1 MLTIKRAALLDAI
14 AEPDARPNV
23 LLQQVPRRA
32 DFVEYP
38 SSWYLFCV
46 ARELD
51 RGPLSKHMLGTDL
64 VAYRTDA
71 GRVVV
76 MSGRCSHM
84 RADLGKG
91 KVVGDCIQCPFHG
104 WRYGP
109 DGHCKHIPRT
119 DKIPQRARQRTYPAV
134 ERHGLVFVFNGP
146 EPLFPLPFFLDE
158 RVEDFTPATPVEFVA
173 NCSWFLVAAH
183 GYDSQHFETVHSRR
197 LHAPLV
203 VDCPAPFA
211 RRSRYTADVL
221 GEAYY
226 DRLLRTFA
234 GPTVHISIT
243 TWGGTMV
250 LITGKFKRAT
260 SQFMISAR
268 PIEGGKTLC
277 HVVAFARLARQPVAR
292 YVVQPVDLWI
302 RRRFTGAYLLAE
314 VEGLGSPRYTPSN
327 FVEADRDMLE
337 YFCWAATLPKSAYA
351 TSRR

>member
-1 MLTIKRAALLDAI
+1 MLTTERADLLGDI
-14 AEPDARPNV
+14 AEPDACLNV
-23 LLQQVPRRA
+23 LLQQIPRRS

-51 RGPLSKHMLGTDL
+51 RGPLSKHMLGTNL

-71 GRVVV
+71 GQVVV
-76 MSGRCSHM
+76 MDGRCSHM
-84 RADLGKG
+84 SADLGKG
-91 KVVGDCIQCPFHG
+91 KVVGDCLQCPFHG

-109 DGHCKHIPRT
+109 DGRCTHIPRT
-119 DKIPQRARQRTYPAV
+119 DKIPRRVRQRAYPAV

-146 EPLFPLPFFLDE
+146 VPFFPLPFFFDE
-158 RVEDFTPATPVEFVA
+158 RVEDFTPATPVEFSA

-197 LHAPLV
+197 LHVPMV

-226 DRLLRTFA
+226 DHLLRKFA
-234 GPTVHISIT
+234 GPTVDISIT
-243 TWGGTMV
+243 TWGGTLV
-250 LITGKFKRAT
+250 LITGKFTRAT
-260 SQFMISAR
+260 SQFMISVR

-277 HVVAFARLARQPVAR
+277 HVVAFARKAHHPIAR
-292 YVVQPVDLWI
+292 YLVQPLDLWI
-302 RRRFTGAYLLAE
+302 RRLFTSAYLIAE

-327 FVEADRDMLE
+327 FVEADREMIE
-337 YFCWAATLPKSAYA
+337 YFSWAATLPKSAYEMP
-351 TSRR
+351 RG